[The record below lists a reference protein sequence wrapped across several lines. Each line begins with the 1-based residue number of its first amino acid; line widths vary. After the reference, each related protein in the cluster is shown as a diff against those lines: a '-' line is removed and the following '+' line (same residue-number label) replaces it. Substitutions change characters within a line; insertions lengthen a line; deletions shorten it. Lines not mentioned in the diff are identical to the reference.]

1 MKKGDFFVRKLI
13 PVFVCA
19 AVAIVLAASRM
30 DASGANADAGKANY
44 QRFCAGCHGINGKG
58 DGPSSQ
64 MLNPK
69 PRDHTNAKYMKN
81 LSDEHIFK
89 AIKMGGAG
97 VGKSFSMP
105 SWGGQLSDKDIENI
119 VAFIRTLSK

>member
-1 MKKGDFFVRKLI
+1 MKKWVL
-13 PVFVCA
+13 VFVCA
-19 AVAIVLAASRM
+19 AAAIVLVTDRM
-30 DASGANADAGKANY
+30 DASAADVDAGKEKY
-44 QRFCAGCHGINGKG
+44 RQFCVSCHGQKGKG
-58 DGPSSQ
+58 DGPSSH

-69 PRDHTNAKYMKN
+69 PRDYTETRYMKS

-89 AIKMGGAG
+89 VIKLGGAG

-105 SWGGQLSDKDIENI
+105 PWGSRLSDEDIKNI